1 MKQEKTKIGMISL
14 GCPKNLVDTEVMLG
28 LLSKDQYEITNNQ
41 DDADVMIVNTCAFI
55 EDSKKESVDT
65 ILEVAELKKKGT
77 LKKLIVTGCLAQR
90 YKAKLERELPEVDH
104 FIGTGEFQNITDFVR
119 DSSNKMELP
128 VVRSKVAKPLYVYDE
143 LTPRISTLPKHMSY
157 VKIAEGCSRTCSFC
171 IIPRLRGDS
180 RSRGIESIVAEAK
193 NLVGNGV
200 KEINLIAQDLTAY
213 GLDRNDGATLE
224 KLLRQLVKVEG
235 VEWIRLMYN
244 YPMYFTDSLIE
255 LIRDSKVICNYIDMP
270 LQHIDSDLLAS
281 MDRKVDEGEVV
292 GLVRKLR
299 EKIPGITLRTTLI
312 VGFPGETDAQFEKLK
327 DFVREMEFDR
337 LGVFTYS
344 QEEGT
349 KAAQMPNQIDEK
361 TKKKRQEEL
370 MLLQQEIS
378 NRRNRA
384 AVGQTMRV
392 MIDFPTK
399 EQNMFVAR
407 SEGQAMEIDG
417 NVFVT
422 GENLKP
428 GQFVD
433 VKINKALEY
442 DLFATSSL

>member
-28 LLSKDQYEITNNQ
+28 LLSKDQYKITNDQ
-41 DDADVMIVNTCAFI
+41 DAADVMIVNTCAFI

-119 DSSNKMELP
+119 ESNNKMELP

-143 LTPRISTLPKHMSY
+143 LTPRLSTLPKHISY

-180 RSRGIESIVAEAK
+180 RSRGIDSIVAETQ
-193 NLVGNGV
+193 NLVKSGV
-200 KEINLIAQDLTAY
+200 KEISLIAQDLTAY
-213 GLDRNDGATLE
+213 GLDRNDGTTLE
-224 KLLRQLVKVEG
+224 KLLRELVKVDG
-235 VEWIRLMYN
+235 IEWIRLMYN

-255 LIRDSKVICNYIDMP
+255 LIRESKVICNYIDMP

-299 EKIPGITLRTTLI
+299 QRIPNITLRTSLI

-349 KAAQMPNQIDEK
+349 KAALMPNQVDEK

-378 NRRNRA
+378 SRRNHA

-399 EQNMFVAR
+399 EKNMFVAR

-422 GENLKP
+422 GENLNP
-428 GQFVD
+428 GQFIN

-442 DLFATSSL
+442 DLFGTI

>member
-28 LLSKDQYEITNNQ
+28 LLSKDQFEITNNQ
-41 DDADVMIVNTCAFI
+41 DDAEVMIVNTCAFI

-65 ILEVAELKKKGT
+65 ILEVAEWKKKGT

-104 FIGTGEFQNITDFVR
+104 FIGTGEFQNITEFVR
-119 DSSNKMELP
+119 DSRDLP
-128 VVRSKVAKPLYVYDE
+128 MARSKVSKPLYVYDE
-143 LTPRISTLPKHMSY
+143 LTPRLSTLPPHMSY

-180 RSRGIESIVAEAK
+180 RSRGIESVTAEVK
-193 NLVGNGV
+193 NLVKGGV

-213 GLDRNDGATLE
+213 GLDRDDGATLE
-224 KLLRQLVKVEG
+224 KLLRELIKVEG
-235 VEWIRLMYN
+235 IEWIRLMYN

-270 LQHIDSDLLAS
+270 LQHIDSELLAS

-349 KAAQMPNQIDEK
+349 KAAQMPNQVDQS
-361 TKKKRQEEL
+361 TKERRKETL

-378 NRRNRA
+378 NRRNHD
-384 AVGQTMRV
+384 AVGKTMRV

-399 EQNMFVAR
+399 DKNMFVAR
-407 SEGQAMEIDG
+407 TEGQAMEIDG
-417 NVFVT
+417 NIFVT
-422 GENLKP
+422 GENLKA
-428 GQFVD
+428 GTFVD
-433 VKINKALEY
+433 VKVNKAQAY
-442 DLFATSSL
+442 DLFASI